1 MRAQPLRPLLNQ
13 GEPRLIVGLWR
24 NASAANPPEFF
35 QGNNLAFEIFR
46 GLNTRPCKGAQGILS
61 SYVFQGS
68 EHLVQ
73 HQIEVDRCGLVR
85 TRG

>member
-24 NASAANPPEFF
+24 KASAANPPEFF
-35 QGNNLAFEIFR
+35 QGNHLAFEILC
-46 GLNTRPCKGAQGILS
+46 GLNTLPFKGAQGILGS
-61 SYVFQGS
+61 DVLQGS